1 MPNIGY
7 KQVIMLND
15 IKWTEDRSYKTG
27 TVNEPFEF
35 YFDCLIN
42 SNRLDLLLGYFSSS
56 AINVLATGFASF
68 LFRGGKV
75 RMVINDVLSNT
86 DKSVLIKGKDGNVD
100 PTLLN
105 LKNLNEIHS
114 SLDVYDQHFFDCI
127 SWLIAKNRI
136 EFTVVR
142 PKSRQGTS
150 HYKSGLFSDG
160 KTEIAFSAT
169 CNFTASGLLSNLETL
184 KVYDE
189 RDGDIAKKNIENERA
204 YFDNLFF
211 KRADF
216 VEYVETKD
224 IIEAIRKVGDD
235 RTLDELLINE
245 KELFS
250 LKIRASQKVDV
261 TKQLI
266 VEEKINKYL
275 ASPRFPFEEGPRDYQ
290 REAYENWLGNDY
302 HGIFAMATGTGKTI
316 TSLNCLLEEYKL
328 NPDNIYQALV
338 LVPTITLVEQWKEEA
353 ALFNFKRIITISSK
367 TKWENDLATQ
377 LAFAKRIPTSF
388 IIICTYA
395 SFTRDRFKKYLHKLP
410 KSTVLIADEAHNIGS
425 RTVLETLPKVDVNK
439 KIGLSATP
447 KRVYDPEGTAVM
459 EDFFN
464 DEEPYTYSYSMEK
477 AITNGVLCRYDYF
490 PHLVKLTSDELEEY
504 IELTKKIS
512 RIYARAAE
520 INEENEFAE
529 ALLLKRKRIIHKAS
543 NKLDKT
549 LSILRNRYES
559 EGTLKYTFV
568 YVPEGKN
575 EDISETG
582 VEIEEESRII
592 NQFTAAIGN
601 IDDSIFVNTFISGMK
616 NRDMILEQ
624 FKNGDI
630 HVIASMKCLDEGV
643 DIPRAEHAIFC
654 SSTGNPRQFIQR
666 RGRILRKHPDKSFA
680 TIHDLIVIPEIE
692 HENEE
697 TFETEK
703 RLVKKELER
712 VMYFA
717 SLSKNPYFSEEA
729 LASVCKHYGLN
740 LYTIYND
747 LVS

>member
-1 MPNIGY
+1 
-7 KQVIMLND
+7 MLSN
-15 IKWTEDRSYKTG
+15 IKWSDDRSYKTG
-27 TVNEPFEF
+27 TLNEPFEF
-35 YFDCLIN
+35 YFDCLAN

-56 AINVLATGFASF
+56 AINVLSTGFASF
-68 LFRGGKV
+68 LYRGGKV
-75 RMVINDVLSNT
+75 RMVINDILSST
-86 DKSVLIKGKDGNVD
+86 DKNIFKKGEDGDIN
-100 PTLLN
+100 PSLLN
-105 LKNLNEIHS
+105 LSDLVHLKT
-114 SLDVYDQHFFDCI
+114 SLDEYNQHFFDCV
-127 SWLIAKNRI
+127 SWLISRKRI
-136 EFTVVR
+136 EFTIVK
-142 PKSRQGTS
+142 PLNSQGMS

-160 KTEIAFSAT
+160 KKEIAFSAT
-169 CNFTASGLLSNLETL
+169 CNFTATGLLSNLEQV

-189 RDGDIAKKNIENERA
+189 IDGSLAKKSIENERE
-204 YFDNLFF
+204 YFDSLFF
-211 KRADF
+211 KKADF
-216 VEYVETKD
+216 VEYLETEN
-224 IIEAIRKVGDD
+224 ITEAIGSVSNDKSI
-235 RTLDELLINE
+235 DELLITE
-245 KELFS
+245 KDLYS
-250 LKIRASQKVDV
+250 LKVKASQKINLLKY
-261 TKQLI
+261 KQ
-266 VEEKINKYL
+266 VKEEIDKYL
-275 ASPRFPFEEGPRDYQ
+275 IAPRFPFDEGPRDYQ
-290 REAYENWLGNDY
+290 KEAYQNWVKNDY

-316 TSLNCLLEEYKL
+316 TSLNCLLEEYKK
-328 NPDNIYQALV
+328 NPDGIYQALV

-353 ALFNFKRIITISSK
+353 NLFNFKRIITISSK

-377 LAFAKRIPTSF
+377 LAISKRIPTSF

-395 SFTRDRFKKYLHKLP
+395 SFTRDRFKKYLYKLP

-425 RTVLETLPKVDVNK
+425 RTVLETLPKVDVTK

-447 KRVYDPEGTAVM
+447 KRVYDPEGTAVT
-459 EDFFN
+459 ESFFN
-464 DEEPYTYSYSMEK
+464 DQEPYTYSYSMEK

-490 PHLVKLTSDELEEY
+490 PHLVKLTSEELEEY
-504 IELTKKIS
+504 VELSKKIS
-512 RIYARAAE
+512 RIYARSDDSKK
-520 INEENEFAE
+520 ENEYAE

-543 NKLDKT
+543 NKLGKT
-549 LSILRNRYES
+549 LSILRNRHKT

-575 EDISETG
+575 EDITETG
-582 VEIEEESRII
+582 EETEDESRII
-592 NQFTAAIGN
+592 NQYTAAIGK
-601 IDDSIFVNTFISGMK
+601 IDESIFVNTFISGMK

-624 FKNGDI
+624 FKKGDI

-703 RLVKKELER
+703 RLVTKELER

-717 SLSKNPYFSEEA
+717 SLSKNPYFSEET
-729 LASVCKHYGLN
+729 LSSICNHYGLN
-740 LYTIYND
+740 LYTIYKE

>member
-1 MPNIGY
+1 
-7 KQVIMLND
+7 MLDN

-56 AINVLATGFASF
+56 AINVLSTGFASF

-75 RMVINDVLSNT
+75 RMVINDVLSSA

-105 LKNLNEIHS
+105 LKNLEELKT
-114 SLDVYDQHFFDCI
+114 SLNQFDQHFFDCI

-136 EFTVVR
+136 EFTIVR
-142 PKSRQGTS
+142 PKNSQGTS

-160 KTEIAFSAT
+160 KSEIAFNAT
-169 CNFTASGLLSNLETL
+169 CNFTASGLLSNLESL
-184 KVYDE
+184 KVYDP
-189 RDGDIAKKNIENERA
+189 RDGEIAKKNIENERI
-204 YFDNLFF
+204 YFDDLFY

-216 VEYVETKD
+216 AEYVETKD
-224 IIEAIRKVGDD
+224 IIEAIVKVANDK
-235 RTLDELLINE
+235 TLDELLINE
-245 KELFS
+245 KELYT
-250 LKIRASQKVDV
+250 LKVKASQKIDLS
-261 TKQLI
+261 KQKK
-266 VEEKINKYL
+266 VKQEINKYL
-275 ASPRFPFEEGPRDYQ
+275 AAPRFPFDEGPRDYQ
-290 REAYENWLGNDY
+290 KEAYQNWIANDY
-302 HGIFAMATGTGKTI
+302 LGIFAMATGTGKTI
-316 TSLNCLLEEYKL
+316 TSLNCLLEEYKKH
-328 NPDNIYQALV
+328 PDEIYQALV

-353 ALFNFKRIITISSK
+353 SQFNFKRIITISSK

-377 LAFAKRIPTSF
+377 LAIAKRIPTSF

-425 RTVLETLPKVDVNK
+425 KTVLETLPSIDVTK

-459 EDFFN
+459 EGFFK
-464 DEEPYTYSYSMEK
+464 DQEPYTYSYSMEK

-490 PHLVKLTSDELEEY
+490 PHLVKLTSEELKEY
-504 IELTKKIS
+504 VELSKKIS
-512 RIYARAAE
+512 KIYARSDDSKK
-520 INEENEFAE
+520 ENEYAE

-549 LSILRNRYES
+549 LSILRERYRT
-559 EGTLKYTFV
+559 EGTLKYTFI

-575 EDISETG
+575 EEITETG
-582 VEIEEESRII
+582 KETEEESRII

-624 FKNGDI
+624 FKSGDI

-692 HENEE
+692 HDNEE

-703 RLVKKELER
+703 RLVTKELER

-717 SLSKNPYFSEEA
+717 SLSKNPYFSEEV
-729 LASVCKHYGLN
+729 LSSVCKHYGLN

>member
-1 MPNIGY
+1 
-7 KQVIMLND
+7 MLND
-15 IKWTEDRSYKTG
+15 LKWSDDRSYKTG
-27 TVNEPFEF
+27 TINEPFEF
-35 YFDCLIN
+35 YFDCLAN

-56 AINVLATGFASF
+56 AINVLSTGFASF
-68 LFRGGKV
+68 LYRGGKV
-75 RMVINDVLSNT
+75 RMVINDILSST
-86 DKSVLIKGKDGNVD
+86 DKKILKKGESGDID

-105 LKNLNEIHS
+105 LSDFESLKN
-114 SLDVYDQHFFDCI
+114 SLDDYNQHFFDCI
-127 SWLIAKNRI
+127 SWLISRRRI
-136 EFTVVR
+136 EFIIVK
-142 PKSRQGTS
+142 PLNSHGTS
-150 HYKSGLFSDG
+150 HYKSGLFFDG
-160 KTEIAFSAT
+160 KKEIAFNAT
-169 CNFTASGLLSNLETL
+169 CNFTASGLLSNLEQL
-184 KVYDE
+184 KVFDE
-189 RDGDIAKKNIENERA
+189 DDGTVAKISIENERK
-204 YFDNLFF
+204 YFDRLFN
-211 KRADF
+211 KNADF
-216 VEYVETKD
+216 VEYLDSDK
-224 IIEAIRKVGDD
+224 IIEAFQSVGNDKSI
-235 RTLDELLINE
+235 DELLIKE
-245 KELFS
+245 KELFT
-250 LKIRASQKVDV
+250 LKVKASQKIDPL
-261 TKQLI
+261 KQKK
-266 VEEKINKYL
+266 VEQEINKYL
-275 ASPRFPFEEGPRDYQ
+275 AAPRFPFDEGPRDYQ
-290 REAYENWLGNDY
+290 KEAYENWIKNEY

-316 TSLNCLLEEYKL
+316 TSLNCLLEEYK
-328 NPDNIYQALV
+328 NDPEEVYQALV

-353 ALFNFKRIITISSK
+353 SLFNFKRVITISSK
-367 TKWENDLATQ
+367 SKWENELATL

-410 KSTVLIADEAHNIGS
+410 KSTLLIADEAHNIGS
-425 RTVLETLPKVDVNK
+425 STVLETLPKVDVTK

-459 EDFFN
+459 ESFFN
-464 DEEPYTYSYSMEK
+464 DQEPYTYSYSMDK

-504 IELTKKIS
+504 IELSKKIS
-512 RIYARAAE
+512 RIYARSDDSSK
-520 INEENEFAE
+520 ENEFAE

-543 NKLDKT
+543 NKLGKT
-549 LSILRNRYES
+549 LSILRDRYNN

-575 EDISETG
+575 DVVSETG
-582 VEIEEESRII
+582 EELEEESRII

-624 FKNGDI
+624 FKSGDI

-666 RGRILRKHPDKSFA
+666 RGRILRKHPDKNFA

-703 RLVKKELER
+703 RLVTKELER